1 MRWLKVKYIA
11 LTLPDNQIIDSSKDY
26 AIIPIGKNLLPKE
39 VENTLKDAE
48 IGKFYNILLK
58 RPYGERSENKIKI
71 LPKTEFL
78 KRNINPVPGL
88 VILVDGNRGIVR
100 SVNGGRIIVDFN
112 HPFAGKDILYN
123 INILEEVN
131 DLKDKIKGI
140 LNLLL
145 GISIENI
152 NVEISEK
159 DIKIGLKD
167 GKLPENSKEI
177 LKQYIEELSDYNI
190 IIS

>member
-1 MRWLKVKYIA
+1 
-11 LTLPDNQIIDSSKDY
+11 
-26 AIIPIGKNLLPKE
+26 
-39 VENTLKDAE
+39 
-48 IGKFYNILLK
+48 
-58 RPYGERSENKIKI
+58 
-71 LPKTEFL
+71 
-78 KRNINPVPGL
+78 
-88 VILVDGNRGIVR
+88 
-100 SVNGGRIIVDFN
+100 N